1 VPLDDAHWMRL
12 ALQQA
17 EQARLRGEVPVGA
30 VLVRDGEFVA
40 SGFNQPIALHDP
52 SAHAE
57 MLALRAAGQALRNYR
72 LPGLELYVTLE
83 PCAMCAMAL
92 LHARVSR
99 VVFAAADPKT
109 GAAGG
114 VQAQVIQSSSLYF
127 QSAYLTGELTQPH
140 EVVAGL
146 RMHALLDSD
155 VHFSAVLGRLNSRSP
170 DDMVDCQLAADT
182 IYLLSQSFH
191 STWYETRD
199 SQVSMSRRRG
209 AEAFRARHQ
218 DVVRAAGL
226 LQGAAAQ
233 RCDFRCALDRVG
245 TGDLVFLDPPY
256 LYGNDQVDQQSY
268 NVDRFCLGDVQLLS
282 GEMRRVVDLGAHVIF
297 CWGERADALVPDG
310 GNWAEIGRDFV
321 WLSKSLQRAFSAAF
335 QEQQDHRKY

>member
-1 VPLDDAHWMRL
+1 MTSRRAP
-12 ALQQA
+12 ALFNWA
-17 EQARLRGEVPVGA
+17 GSKGR
-30 VLVRDGEFVA
+30 VA
-40 SGFNQPIALHDP
+40 KALC
-52 SAHAE
+52 
-57 MLALRAAGQALRNYR
+57 
-72 LPGLELYVTLE
+72 GLELPTIGTYHE
-83 PCAMCAMAL
+83 PFL
-92 LHARVSR
+92 GS
-99 VVFAAADPKT
+99 
-109 GAAGG
+109 GAAFLGLASAG
-114 VQAQVIQSSSLYF
+114 LISKSLLSDVNPRLVNVFRATQA
-127 QSAYLTGELTQPH
+127 QPH

-199 SQVSMSRRRG
+199 GQVSMSRRRE

-218 DVVRAAGL
+218 DVVRAAAL
-226 LQGAAAQ
+226 LQGAAVQ

-282 GEMRRVVDLGAHVIF
+282 GEMWRVVDLGAHVIF

-310 GNWAEIGRDFV
+310 GNWAEIGRDYV
-321 WLSKSLQRAFSAAF
+321 WLSEGLALPTEIAEGSEDRSPDRLTDDR
-335 QEQQDHRKY
+335 